1 MNEIF
6 AAEPTC
12 FHNESE
18 LRGLLK
24 QFGPDTG
31 RYLVAYPEVWRKLV
45 EKNMLKRGGQIVE
58 AGEIGPVQE
67 LKIRV
72 MLQRAHEQ
80 HRVIAGD
87 PLPYVWNDKPWL
99 EQALKLILPSGRDLD
114 AIVTAEERTQKNVF
128 TLDSLDIPPVADE
141 MMEAQPQEFARV
153 AKTLIS
159 ISRELIFVDPY
170 ANPCKE
176 DVYVVLA
183 ALFKLIAR
191 SKCTSV
197 VMYARESELTKN
209 HNRSELKASVA
220 KLRKESGLP
229 ARCNLELRLVDDQN
243 SPICKLHTRFL
254 FSQKGGI
261 EFDRGFSR
269 LGKGVREPVG
279 PMVGPV
285 LEQAIQCFI
294 NSEHNI
300 KDMRVESLHA

>member
-31 RYLVAYPEVWRKLV
+31 RYLVAYPKTWRDQV
-45 EKNMLKRGGQIVE
+45 EKNMLKRGGQVVE
-58 AGEIGPVQE
+58 VGEIGDVQGQ
-67 LKIRV
+67 RV
-72 MLQRAHEQ
+72 RVTLQRALEQ

-87 PLPYVWNDKPWL
+87 HLSYVWNGKPWL
-99 EQALKLILPSGRDLD
+99 EHALKLIPPSGRDLD
-114 AIVTAEERTQKNVF
+114 AIVTVEARAQENVF

-243 SPICKLHTRFL
+243 SPICKLRARFL
-254 FSQKGGI
+254 FSQEGGI
-261 EFDRGFSR
+261 GFEKGFSR
-269 LGKGVREPVG
+269 LGRGVRVPVR
-279 PMVGPV
+279 PMASSVH
-285 LEQAIQCFI
+285 EHAIQCFI
-294 NSEHNI
+294 NSEHDI